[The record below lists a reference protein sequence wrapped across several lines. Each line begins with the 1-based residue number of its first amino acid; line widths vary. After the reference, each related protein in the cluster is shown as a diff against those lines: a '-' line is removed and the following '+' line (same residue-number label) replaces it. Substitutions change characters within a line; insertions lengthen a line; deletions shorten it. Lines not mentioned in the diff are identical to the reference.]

1 MTFPTGGLRHLVRR
15 ALGRDRE
22 IVLAAVFLVMAS
34 YELIEMWALERPRSV
49 WSLAGLIHALQV
61 LGILAATGAC
71 LRAWR
76 AKTAHEESLARM
88 VEKVV
93 FAQEEERRRIAYEL
107 HDGIAQLIVSAK
119 QHLDTSADVWPE
131 EPARASAELV
141 TGLDR
146 LERAIVETRR
156 VLMALRPSAIAT
168 AGLERAVRQSLDEA
182 AHESGF
188 TVGLDAALGER
199 PLPPAVETAAF
210 RIVQEALANAARHAR
225 APRVDV
231 GLRCADGWLELEVR
245 DDGIGFVPGVTQ
257 GRSGL
262 GLTSMR
268 ERARLL
274 GGTCRVE
281 SAPGRGARVQVRLP
295 LALGTGHGAAR

>member
-1 MTFPTGGLRHLVRR
+1 MASPAQRVRGVLGR

-22 IVLAAVFLVMAS
+22 IVLAGVFLAMAS
-34 YELIEMWALERPRSV
+34 YELFEIWVLERPRSV
-49 WSLAGLIHALQV
+49 LSLAGLIHALQV
-61 LGILAATGAC
+61 VGILAATVAC

-88 VEKVV
+88 VEKVI
-93 FAQEEERRRIAYEL
+93 FAQEEERRRIAYDV

-119 QHLDTSADVWPE
+119 QHLDTCADVWPA
-131 EPARASAELV
+131 EPGRASAELSI
-141 TGLDR
+141 GLDR

-156 VLMALRPSAIAT
+156 VLMALRPSAVAA
-168 AGLERAVRQSLDEA
+168 AGLEDAVRQSLDEA
-182 AHESGF
+182 AHEAGF
-188 TVGLDAALGER
+188 AVELDAALGER
-199 PLPPAVETAAF
+199 PLPTAVETAAF

-231 GLRCADGWLELEVR
+231 GLRCTDGWLELEVR
-245 DDGIGFVPGVTQ
+245 DDGVGFVPAAAQ
-257 GRSGL
+257 GRAGL

-274 GGTCRVE
+274 GGTCVVD
-281 SAPGRGARVQVRLP
+281 SAPGQGACVRVRLP
-295 LALGTGHGAAR
+295 LASGHARDADR